1 MSTET
6 RIAIKH
12 SIPIPKSDERP
23 VSACYESQ
31 VLSHWERREG
41 AEVAHPLTYEIAWIV
56 ERRSAS

>member
-23 VSACYESQ
+23 VSAYYETQ
-31 VLSHWERREG
+31 VLSHWDRREC
-41 AEVAHPLTYEIAWIV
+41 AEVAHAFTYEIAWIA